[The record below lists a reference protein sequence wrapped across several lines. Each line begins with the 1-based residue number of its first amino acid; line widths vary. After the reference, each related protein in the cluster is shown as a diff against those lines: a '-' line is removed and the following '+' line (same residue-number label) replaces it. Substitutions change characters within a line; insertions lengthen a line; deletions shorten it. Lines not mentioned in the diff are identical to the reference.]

1 MFRVLRLGRPLSYRI
16 GLRRV
21 AGAPRGAPNQAGVWP
36 WLLALL
42 GIGAFVAGTAAFII
56 GALLL
61 GPILVWLSWNVLD
74 LAHAVGAQELGFGGL
89 LLVAIFLAVGLAGR
103 VLIVALIF
111 IVDPDW
117 LHHSARLHWPEP
129 TLRNFVAICL
139 LLLVAS
145 VSSQP
150 MRDERRRGH
159 GRWQRA

>member
-1 MFRVLRLGRPLSYRI
+1 
-16 GLRRV
+16 V
-21 AGAPRGAPNQAGVWP
+21 AGAAHGAPNEAGVVP

-42 GIGAFVAGTAAFII
+42 GIGAFVAGTAAFVI

-103 VLIVALIF
+103 VLIVALVF
-111 IVDPDW
+111 VVDPDW
-117 LHHSARLHWPEP
+117 LHHSARLHWPAP

-150 MRDERRRGH
+150 ARDERRRGH
-159 GRWQRA
+159 NRWQRA

>member
-1 MFRVLRLGRPLSYRI
+1 M
-16 GLRRV
+16 
-21 AGAPRGAPNQAGVWP
+21 AGAARGAPNDAGVWP

-61 GPILVWLSWNVLD
+61 GP
-74 LAHAVGAQELGFGGL
+74 
-89 LLVAIFLAVGLAGR
+89 IFLAVGLAGR

-159 GRWQRA
+159 SRWARA